1 MSTTYNMAIVGSA
14 SALVATLNVIITYGI
29 ASSVVATSGSK
40 TIALTYDSTNDIWTG
55 NLDSTGMWTVYATDG
70 VRTVSQTVNVDA
82 IGVYDISI
90 AAPNVP
96 LGYTQLEW
104 ISSTNGAEI
113 DTGYSA
119 VSTSRIYT
127 QVQSTRSSSDTNY
140 WDDVFTQVEGT
151 GSTRKIIILEL
162 NEIKQLIYYNG
173 VGTSG
178 TGAYNISFSTV
189 YTISTQNRTVTING
203 TTKSVTASSAFDSTT
218 ATMKICRR
226 FKMWYFQMT
235 ASDATTIVRDMVP
248 AKRLSDSVVGMYDK
262 VNGVFY
268 TSYNSYAFTAGP
280 EVN

>member
-1 MSTTYNMAIVGSA
+1 MSKTFNMVGGGGGKA
-14 SALVATLNVIITYGI
+14 ALDITVTNGT
-29 ASSVVATSGSK
+29 ATSVTATKDGSSISLIQ
-40 TIALTYDSTNDIWTG
+40 TGGTWFAVLPSFGIWTV
-55 NLDSTGMWTVYATDG
+55 SATDG
-70 VRTVSQTVNVDA
+70 TRSQTDTVNASVAGLYTLTLRLQD
-82 IGVYDISI
+82 V
-90 AAPNVP
+90 PNA
-96 LGYTQLEW
+96 YTQLEW

-127 QVQSTRSSSDTNY
+127 KVQSTRSSSDANY

-162 NEIKQLIYYNG
+162 HANHHQLIYYNG
-173 VGTSG
+173 VGTPGSD
-178 TGAYNISFSTV
+178 AYSISLSTV

-203 TTKSVTASSAFDSTT
+203 TTKSVTASSGFDSTT

-268 TSYNSYAFTAGP
+268 TSYNSYTFTAGP
-280 EVN
+280 EAN